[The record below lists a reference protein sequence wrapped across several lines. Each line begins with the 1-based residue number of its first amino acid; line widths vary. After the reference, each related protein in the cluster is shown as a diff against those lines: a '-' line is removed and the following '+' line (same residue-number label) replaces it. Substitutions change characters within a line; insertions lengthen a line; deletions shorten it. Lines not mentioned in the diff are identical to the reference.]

1 MNANP
6 SPAIPRL
13 ALLALTLAVLLVHG
27 WLLQAAPRALGA
39 GPVAAPEAPLSF
51 VTRTVLAVPAVTPP
65 AAKPPVASAPPRPT
79 KIAAAAAAPAAQA
92 LPQSSAQPL
101 TPAPEAPLPE
111 EPDLAAQTVPEETTD
126 KTATDNIDLVA
137 ETPALAPAPA
147 PATTTPPDQAQP
159 PTPAS
164 PEPSLPLPP
173 GPKLPAPVRLAYTV
187 QANKFPFSLNAEL
200 LWQHDGANYN
210 ARLAFSAFGQSRV
223 QTSQGEVGQQGLAPT
238 RFSDKYRAELAAHF
252 NRALGKITF
261 SANTPDAPLLAG
273 AQDRL
278 SVLVQLATLIASDP
292 GGYPQATTITLQ
304 TAGPREAS
312 PWLFTVQA
320 SETLTLP
327 GGEQATLKLVRLPR
341 RDYDQKVEVW
351 LAPALG
357 YLPARIR
364 ITEHNGDY
372 IDQRWLA
379 SEAVQ

>member
-1 MNANP
+1 M
-6 SPAIPRL
+6 PRL
-13 ALLALTLAVLLVHG
+13 ALLALTLAVLLMHG
-27 WLLQAAPRALGA
+27 WLLQAAPRALG
-39 GPVAAPEAPLSF
+39 GGLVAAPEAPLSF
-51 VTRTVLAVPAVTPP
+51 VTRTIVPAAAPP
-65 AAKPPVASAPPRPT
+65 AAKPPVVIAPPRPA
-79 KIAAAAAAPAAQA
+79 KITAAAPALAPQALPESSAQA
-92 LPQSSAQPL
+92 LTPGPASA
-101 TPAPEAPLPE
+101 APVPE
-111 EPDLAAQTVPEETTD
+111 EPGLSDQPVPKEATD
-126 KTATDNIDLVA
+126 HTATDNVDLVA
-137 ETPALAPAPA
+137 QTQATAPA
-147 PATTTPPDQAQP
+147 PATPTPQDQAQP
-159 PTPAS
+159 PTPAAAEVS
-164 PEPSLPLPP
+164 SPLPP
-173 GPKLPAPVRLAYTV
+173 GTKLPAPVRLTYAV

-200 LWQHDGANYN
+200 LWQHDGTRYN

-223 QTSQGEVGQQGLAPT
+223 QTSQGDVGPQGLAPT

-252 NRALGKITF
+252 NRALGTITF
-261 SANTPDAPLLAG
+261 SANTPDAPLMAG

-278 SVLVQLATLIASDP
+278 SVLVQLATLVASDP

-320 SETLTLP
+320 PETLTLP
-327 GGEQATLKLVRLPR
+327 GGEQTALKLVRLPR

-379 SEAVQ
+379 SEPAP